1 MYDTIRVRHGLMLVG
16 GAMGGKSTIVD
27 TLALALTL
35 INDKTTVSRIN
46 PKSVSIGRLYGDF
59 ELISRDW

>member
-1 MYDTIRVRHGLMLVG
+1 MLVG